1 MVAGVAFSIIVVFAL
16 EFRAGKSGPTAKVA
30 RDCAVTYD
38 GYCVDAKEFYAA
50 RGMIVVRGAEHLSK
64 RFHLNKQV
72 LDGLAERE
80 LLVAEAKKL
89 GLKVSEDALEADLME
104 GRVRASLPAEGMSEL
119 SFMLGLCPP
128 SNAGYACAPGAEYPV
143 RQVQVRRTPN
153 EPFDYKVYEN
163 QVRRLTNRGPKE
175 FKEMQERELLAA
187 RMRDIVRSRV
197 RIPDPEAYLLFE
209 RDRAKVV
216 VRTVSLKRDWFAKF
230 AIDLDDAAV
239 DKWSLGNQAQ
249 VDADLASKKAD
260 FTPGCSLAR
269 EIFVQL
275 PENALDDEKQP
286 VRLKAEQARERVA
299 KGESFDAVARELSQG
314 ATAMLGGDLGCVGA
328 SYGVGADELK
338 KALESLKPGDLSTV
352 VESPRG
358 YHVLK
363 VTAKL
368 AADKVEHEAR
378 RFVARKLYAHFA
390 ADEALA
396 KFAEQLIT
404 RAKAGEKLED
414 ATRAL
419 AVEFSSKR
427 APKADA
433 AKPTAD
439 TPALL
444 SADRPHFEVSAPFNA
459 SGNPLPDVDPSEP
472 LGPKAFELK
481 QPDEVYAKPLSTST
495 GALVMQLKERTDASH
510 DDFIKEKSKV
520 VQQLLQAKSGEALAR
535 YVQDL
540 RRAAGDKLKVMAEFG
555 EEAKGRADDDDE

>member
-1 MVAGVAFSIIVVFAL
+1 MLSFFRSGGIGNVVVAGIAFSIIVVFAL
-16 EFRAGKSGPTAKVA
+16 EFRAGKTGPSAKLA

-50 RGMIVVRGAEHLSK
+50 RGLIVVRGAEHLSK

-80 LLVAEAKKL
+80 LLVAAAKKL
-89 GLKVSEDALEADLME
+89 GLKVSEEALEADLME
-104 GRVRASLPAEGMSEL
+104 GRVRVSLPAESMSDL

-128 SNAGYACAPGAEYPV
+128 SNAGYACAPGAELPV
-143 RQVQVRRTPN
+143 RQVQFRRTPN

-163 QVRRLTNRGPKE
+163 RVRTMTNRGPKE

-197 RIPDPEAYLLFE
+197 RIPDPEAYSLFE

-216 VRTVSLKRDWFAKF
+216 VRTVSLKRDWFAKYAVEF
-230 AIDLDDAAV
+230 DDAAV
-239 DKWSLGNQAQ
+239 DKWSLTNQAQ
-249 VDADLASKKAD
+249 VDADWASKKAD

-269 EIFVQL
+269 EIFVPL
-275 PENALDDEKQP
+275 PDNALDDEKQP

-299 KGESFDAVARELSQG
+299 KGESFDAVAREVSQG
-314 ATAMLGGDLGCVGA
+314 ATAMLGGDLGCVGS
-328 SYGVGADELK
+328 SYGVGSDELK

-352 VESPRG
+352 IESPRG

-368 AADKVEHEAR
+368 TADNVEHQGR

-404 RAKAGEKLED
+404 RTKAGEKLED

-419 AVEFSSKR
+419 AVDFSSKS
-427 APKADA
+427 APKGDA
-433 AKPTAD
+433 AKPKAKDSAD
-439 TPALL
+439 T
-444 SADRPHFEVSAPFNA
+444 
-459 SGNPLPDVDPSEP
+459 
-472 LGPKAFELK
+472 
-481 QPDEVYAKPLSTST
+481 
-495 GALVMQLKERTDASH
+495 
-510 DDFIKEKSKV
+510 
-520 VQQLLQAKSGEALAR
+520 
-535 YVQDL
+535 
-540 RRAAGDKLKVMAEFG
+540 
-555 EEAKGRADDDDE
+555 